1 MSSSMTDLEL
11 KQWLAGAGKKS
22 AKRWKKRSG
31 LSGNEKEW
39 LTYVRA
45 RLSEKEQNT
54 IKEEEELDMELAE
67 MGMTRE
73 QGNEYYH
80 KLIALRKQ
88 GKHKEASELTTRQAI
103 KVKGIDID
111 KIEARLKQKEADKAA
126 ASSHAATAF
135 RGMLEPRQW
144 ESMRGEWVAKRDK
157 EDAASGKG
165 SGEKKGGRKT
175 RRRRKT
181 KRKRKSKKSRTRK
194 HKKRR
199 KLKKRKSR
207 GRKSR
212 GRK

>member
-1 MSSSMTDLEL
+1 MTDLEL
-11 KQWLAGAGKKS
+11 KQWLAGAGEKS
-22 AKRWKKRSG
+22 AKRWKGRRRWRRTV
-31 LSGNEKEW
+31 NEKEW

-45 RLSEKEQNT
+45 RLSEKEQRA
-54 IKEEEELDMELAE
+54 IKEEEELNRELAE
-67 MGMTRE
+67 MGMTPRE
-73 QGNEYYH
+73 GKEFYK
-80 KLIALRKQ
+80 KLSALREA
-88 GKHKEASELTTRQAI
+88 GKHKEADKLLTEQAI
-103 KVKGIDID
+103 KVEAGIDMGE
-111 KIEARLKQKEADKAA
+111 IEARLEQEEADKAS

-135 RGMLEPRQW
+135 REMLEPGQW
-144 ESMRGEWVAKRDK
+144 ESIRGKLVAKRDK

-165 SGEKKGGRKT
+165 SGERKGGRKT

-212 GRK
+212 RRK

>member
-1 MSSSMTDLEL
+1 MTDLEL

-31 LSGNEKEW
+31 IRTVNEKEW

-80 KLIALRKQ
+80 KITALRKQ
-88 GKHKEASELTTRQAI
+88 GKHKEASELIARQAI
-103 KVKGIDID
+103 KVKGIDMD

-135 RGMLEPRQW
+135 RGMLEPGQW

-165 SGEKKGGRKT
+165 SEEKKGGRKT

-194 HKKRR
+194 RKKRR
-199 KLKKRKSR
+199 KSKRKYRRRKSR
-207 GRKSR
+207 GRK
-212 GRK
+212 

>member
-1 MSSSMTDLEL
+1 MTDLEL
-11 KQWLAGAGKKS
+11 KQWLAGAGEKS

-31 LSGNEKEW
+31 IRTVNEKEW

-80 KLIALRKQ
+80 KITALRKQ
-88 GKHKEASELTTRQAI
+88 GKHKEASELIARQAI
-103 KVKGIDID
+103 KVKGIDMD

-135 RGMLEPRQW
+135 RGMLEPGQW
-144 ESMRGEWVAKRDK
+144 DEMRDEWVRRRRDK

-165 SGEKKGGRKT
+165 SEEKKGGRKT

-194 HKKRR
+194 RKKRR
-199 KLKKRKSR
+199 KSKRKYRRRKSR
-207 GRKSR
+207 GRK
-212 GRK
+212 